1 MFRLKMCHLQ
11 AYAIFPLPDAFPTL
25 RSNSVYKSGTHVIK
39 PSKYFFIFYK
49 KCFTVCVLI
58 LKCFNFVTERCVDN
72 KRIFN
77 SESRCRITADIGAL
91 LVFFSIWCVFIQYRC
106 LDCCAVLSGKQFLPT
121 VCGFQ
126 YLVIAIQ
133 YSKAKCSV

>member
-25 RSNSVYKSGTHVIK
+25 RSNSFYKSGTHVIK

-77 SESRCRITADIGAL
+77 SESRCRITADIWAP
-91 LVFFSIWCVFIQYRC
+91 LVFFLCGVFF
-106 LDCCAVLSGKQFLPT
+106 ST
-121 VCGFQ
+121 
-126 YLVIAIQ
+126 IALWIVAR
-133 YSKAKCSV
+133 YCRVNNSC